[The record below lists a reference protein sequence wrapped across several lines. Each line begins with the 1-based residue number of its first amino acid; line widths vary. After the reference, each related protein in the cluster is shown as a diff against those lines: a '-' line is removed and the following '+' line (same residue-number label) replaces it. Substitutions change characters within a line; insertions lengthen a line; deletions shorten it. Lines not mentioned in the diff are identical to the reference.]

1 MAIATSG
8 TRVVTF
14 PQEPYNNYY
23 NNNYPVD
30 GISPKQDNNAR
41 AQDPGWL
48 AIEGAYYATFGRA
61 IAPVVRAQM
70 LSMVEQGAALDL
82 IAAVIEYSAS
92 APRPSWAY
100 ARTVLRRQMDMGTR
114 TAAEFT
120 AACSEYRRKAAERA
134 ARPDCWS
141 ADQGYYS
148 SRAPRKLREQ
158 CYDQRDYGPEL
169 AGMSAADIAEAK
181 RLFPS
186 PPKRVI
192 EQCYSQR
199 EYDPAKVD
207 GPTPDEIA
215 AARML

>member
-48 AIEGAYYATFGRA
+48 AIEGAYYATFGRV

-100 ARTVLRRQMDMGTR
+100 ARTVLIRQLAMGTR
-114 TAAEFT
+114 TAEQFE
-120 AACSEYRRKAAERA
+120 AACDSYRRKAAEKA
-134 ARPDCWS
+134 ASWRGKILPE
-141 ADQGYYS
+141 QNYS
-148 SRAPRKLREQ
+148 QRE
-158 CYDQRDYGPEL
+158 YGPEYG
-169 AGMSAADIAEAK
+169 GMSAADIEEAK
-181 RLFPS
+181 RLGPS
-186 PPKRVI
+186 PKRVI

-207 GPTPDEIA
+207 GPNPEEIA

>member
-48 AIEGAYYATFGRA
+48 AIEGAYFATYGRA
-61 IAPVVRAQM
+61 IAPVVRTQM
-70 LSMVEQGAALDL
+70 QAMLEQGAAPDL
-82 IAAVIEYSAS
+82 IAAVIEYSAA

-100 ARTVLRRQMDMGTR
+100 ARTVIQRQMQQGTR

-120 AACSEYRRKAAERA
+120 AACAAYRQKAAQR
-134 ARPDCWS
+134 ARPDCWN
-141 ADQGYYS
+141 AEQGYYS
-148 SRAPRKLREQ
+148 SR
-158 CYDQRDYGPEL
+158 
-169 AGMSAADIAEAK
+169 
-181 RLFPS
+181 
-186 PPKRVI
+186 PKRVI
-192 EQCYSQR
+192 EQQYPQR
-199 EYDPAKVD
+199 EYSPED
-207 GPTPDEIA
+207 GGMSAEDIA

>member
-61 IAPVVRAQM
+61 IAPVIQAQM

-114 TAAEFT
+114 TAAEFVT
-120 AACSEYRRKAAERA
+120 ACSEYRRKAAERA
-134 ARPDCWS
+134 A
-141 ADQGYYS
+141 G
-148 SRAPRKLREQ
+148 PRRVAEQ
-158 CYDQRDYGPEL
+158 CYSQREYGPEL
-169 AGMSAADIAEAK
+169 AGMSAADIEEAK

-215 AARML
+215 AARIL

>member
-1 MAIATSG
+1 
-8 TRVVTF
+8 
-14 PQEPYNNYY
+14 
-23 NNNYPVD
+23 
-30 GISPKQDNNAR
+30 
-41 AQDPGWL
+41 
-48 AIEGAYYATFGRA
+48 
-61 IAPVVRAQM
+61 M

-92 APRPSWAY
+92 APRPSWVY
-100 ARTVLRRQMDMGTR
+100 ARTVLRRQMDIGTR
-114 TAAEFT
+114 TAAEFVT
-120 AACSEYRRKAAERA
+120 ACSEYRRKAAERA
-134 ARPDCWS
+134 A
-141 ADQGYYS
+141 G
-148 SRAPRKLREQ
+148 PRRVAEQ
-158 CYDQRDYGPEL
+158 CYSQREYGPEL
-169 AGMSAADIAEAK
+169 AGMSAADIEEAK

>member
-100 ARTVLRRQMDMGTR
+100 ARTVLRRQMDIGTR
-114 TAAEFT
+114 TAAEFVT
-120 AACSEYRRKAAERA
+120 ACSEYRRKAAERA
-134 ARPDCWS
+134 A
-141 ADQGYYS
+141 G
-148 SRAPRKLREQ
+148 PRRVAEQ
-158 CYDQRDYGPEL
+158 CYSQREYGPEL
-169 AGMSAADIAEAK
+169 AGMSAADIEEAK

-215 AARML
+215 AARIL

>member
-23 NNNYPVD
+23 HNNYPVD

-61 IAPVVRAQM
+61 IAPVIRAQM

-114 TAAEFT
+114 TAAEFVT
-120 AACSEYRRKAAERA
+120 ACSEYRRKAAERA
-134 ARPDCWS
+134 A
-141 ADQGYYS
+141 G
-148 SRAPRKLREQ
+148 PRRVAEQ
-158 CYDQRDYGPEL
+158 CYSQREYGPEL
-169 AGMSAADIAEAK
+169 AGMSAADIEEAK

-215 AARML
+215 AARIL